1 MDSNLKFPHGT
12 HQVRS
17 HLKRFHIICRLYR
30 FAPDINP
37 RIMIHL
43 YKTYIRPLMDYCAPI
58 FLLFPFLL
66 AASYLLEVLQNNIL
80 RHILNVP
87 RHTPLREIRS
97 LSSCTSLKERWNHLT
112 VTYIL
117 NKSKLDLPI
126 SHLILEQIFSP
137 TSRIFELISTLIQT
151 SVPEELP
158 ALRQALNQIN

>member
-1 MDSNLKFPHGT
+1 
-12 HQVRS
+12 
-17 HLKRFHIICRLYR
+17 
-30 FAPDINP
+30 
-37 RIMIHL
+37 MIHP

-58 FLLFPFLL
+58 FLLSPLSS
-66 AASYLLEVLQNNIL
+66 SYHLEVLQNNIL

-87 RHTPLREIRS
+87 RITPLREIRS

-151 SVPEELP
+151 TAPEELP
-158 ALRQALNQIN
+158 ALRHALNHINWNITHSSSPFLYSNHLIPTITVPEN